1 MVKKISKTSPKVKK
15 AEKAKSTPAKV
26 VRKGKG
32 TSKAI
37 VPDQGQTG
45 YNPSSRSLHQT
56 TPENCQ
62 EGLVYK

>member
-15 AEKAKSTPAKV
+15 AEKARSSPAKV

-37 VPDQGQTG
+37 VPSKAKPGTKASIQMTSL
-45 YNPSSRSLHQT
+45 SS
-56 TPENCQ
+56 E
-62 EGLVYK
+62 